1 MDILLEALNGL
12 DVVIRE
18 TEPCEKVDLLEALDG
33 DNVVVGQIKDL
44 EMMKFAHL
52 EHPHQLIVYD
62 GKLQNKMLMPFTN
75 FGWKI
80 SSTVFCYTKREPS
93 RPRITI

>member
-12 DVVIRE
+12 DVVIGE

-33 DNVVVGQIKDL
+33 DDVVVGQIKDL

-52 EHPHQLIVYD
+52 EHPHQLIVCD
-62 GKLQNKMLMPFTN
+62 GKLQ
-75 FGWKI
+75 
-80 SSTVFCYTKREPS
+80 TKC
-93 RPRITI
+93 